1 MSPRLKAD
9 GAEERPHSKR
19 VAARK
24 LAARLEHNASSQ
36 FVFVQSLPETVQFLR
51 PPGNWTVPGAFFSK
65 GPFRAPV
72 RPTCLVR
79 PTRPV
84 RYNGG
89 MSQPPSPPPGAERLL
104 RWIMVG
110 IVVWGVFHAIG
121 AWTLNHDARRP
132 LVVLACVAA
141 FLGFWLVMLSTLRR
155 K

>member
-24 LAARLEHNASSQ
+24 LAARIEHNASPQ

-51 PPGNWTVPGAFFSK
+51 PPGNWTVPGAFFFK

-72 RPTCLVR
+72 RPTRL
-79 PTRPV
+79 V

-104 RWIMVG
+104 RWIMAG